1 MRPDTL
7 ALLDSFWAAH
17 LHCSPAD
24 LRSQR
29 TLFIPD
35 PDRAGAAVWLI
46 DKTCALAASPP
57 LADHLRQ
64 LLGSRA
70 PGQAFEPGRLKMIAA
85 EYGLPFHGPE
95 AVLAADSG
103 GLTAESLRWM
113 DSLESASEIQSSL
126 GEAGHRG
133 LPLISISLAHRAA
146 RRAADARGFE
156 LYATVIYIGERTHP

>member
-7 ALLDSFWAAH
+7 TFLDSHWAAH
-17 LHCSPAD
+17 LRCSPSD

-29 TLFIPD
+29 TLFLPD

-57 LADHLRQ
+57 LTDHLRE

-103 GLTAESLRWM
+103 GFTSDGLRWIN
-113 DSLESASEIQSSL
+113 SFESASEIQSSL
-126 GEAGHRG
+126 GEAGERG

-146 RRAADARGFE
+146 RRAADACGFE

>member
-7 ALLDSFWAAH
+7 TFLDSQWAAH
-17 LHCSPAD
+17 LHCSPSD

-46 DKTCALAASPP
+46 AKTCALAASPP
-57 LADHLRQ
+57 LTDHLRE

-70 PGQAFEPGRLKMIAA
+70 PGQAFEPGRLKMIAV

-103 GLTAESLRWM
+103 RFTAEGLCWINSC
-113 DSLESASEIQSSL
+113 ESASEIQSSL
-126 GEAGHRG
+126 EEADDRG
-133 LPLISISLAHRAA
+133 LPLISISLAHGTA
-146 RRAADARGFE
+146 RRAADACGFE
-156 LYATVIYIGERTHP
+156 LYATVIYIGERIHP